1 MGYNGNFKNKDIIF
15 QIINVYCLSQSE
27 KQIQKKNFKKIK
39 EKEMEKNM
47 WLTKHKFDYYNTKMI
62 FVLKAHRHIDIYL
75 LKQNFKA

>member
-1 MGYNGNFKNKDIIF
+1 
-15 QIINVYCLSQSE
+15 
-27 KQIQKKNFKKIK
+27 
-39 EKEMEKNM
+39 M